1 MMIGM
6 SIKQTGELQILTDQS
21 FDDTYFVINPNDG
34 FDLGLMMT
42 EATVE
47 LEFNFDTGKEKTVSL
62 TAQIVQKNECR
73 LGTLE
78 MGNKSASKLNEN
90 TKVRLT
96 IEEQEG
102 NPKVIIGPA

>member
-1 MMIGM
+1 M

-21 FDDTYFVINPNDG
+21 YTEQELVINPNDG
-34 FDLGLMMT
+34 FDIGLMMP

-47 LEFNFDTGKEKTVSL
+47 LEFNFSQEKL
-62 TAQIVQKNECR
+62 GPITAQIIQKNECR

-78 MGNKSASKLNEN
+78 LGNKSASKLNGS

-96 IEEQEG
+96 LEDQEG
-102 NPKVIIGPA
+102 NPRLIIGPV

>member
-1 MMIGM
+1 MITSM
-6 SIKQTGELQILTDQS
+6 NKKQTGELQILTDQS
-21 FDDTYFVINPNDG
+21 FTEQELVINPNDG

-47 LEFNFDTGKEKTVSL
+47 LEFKFDTDKTDPI
-62 TAQIVQKNECR
+62 TATVTQKNECR

-78 MGNKSASKLNEN
+78 LGNKSASKLEGS

-102 NPKVIIGPA
+102 NPKLIIGPI